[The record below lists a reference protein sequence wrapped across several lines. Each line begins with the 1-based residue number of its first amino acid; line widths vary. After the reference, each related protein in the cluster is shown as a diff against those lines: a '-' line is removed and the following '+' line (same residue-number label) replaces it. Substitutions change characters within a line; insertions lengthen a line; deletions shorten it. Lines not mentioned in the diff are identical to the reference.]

1 MTIRPNIYILLGTVF
16 VILSWL
22 FVGLFRD
29 DEFYEPNV
37 FTKYRPTFKVNFY
50 SPIGMQGFE
59 LKDLSPDKQIEE
71 KAFQEFVMKQHI
83 QNNSDARLWYL
94 PYILIQLTLTFFCF
108 GILKIR
114 RHFVYKKWQLPAHF
128 GICFILT
135 SFGLAFILVFDNLSW
150 TIILSPLLLA
160 INYFTLIL
168 LTKRNKNLA
177 GQT

>member
-16 VILSWL
+16 IILTWL
-22 FVGLFRD
+22 LVGLFRD
-29 DEFYEPNV
+29 DEFYEPSM

-50 SPIGMQGFE
+50 SPIGMQDLE

-71 KAFQEFVMKQHI
+71 KSFQEFIMKQHI

-94 PYILIQLTLTFFCF
+94 PYILIQLTLTSFCL

-114 RHFVYKKWQLPAHF
+114 RHLVYKKWQLPTHF
-128 GICFILT
+128 AICLILT
-135 SFGLAFILVFDNLSW
+135 SFGFGFILSFDNLNL
-150 TIILSPLLLA
+150 TIILVTLLLA

-168 LTKRNKNLA
+168 LTSRRKA
-177 GQT
+177 QTANM